1 MIPESIID
9 GKKTN
14 WESITSFDCV
24 LHISPNTQP
33 ILKETRINSASE
45 TKYSGRLE
53 GSEAWKAKGAT
64 AKTMTL
70 VTDFQQFF
78 YNYKIPPQFPVS
90 KGRKGKTS
98 ASNLPILFVLFF
110 LPASFFAFVSLS
122 PTKTA
127 KKPRIPGAFPSLVL
141 FLFPASFLRL
151 YL

>member
-1 MIPESIID
+1 MIPESIIE
-9 GKKTN
+9 GKNIN
-14 WESITSFDCV
+14 WESITSVVCV
-24 LHISPNTQP
+24 FRISPKTQP
-33 ILKETRINSASE
+33 ILINRASD
-45 TKYSGRLE
+45 TKYGGRLR

-64 AKTMTL
+64 AKTVTL